1 MAAKPNILFIMADQL
16 RADALGCY
24 GNEVCQSPNIDKI
37 ASSGVRFENG
47 FTPNPICVPA
57 RATITTGNYP
67 HKATGRKSNEGLIH
81 DDQPKLAEHFASHG
95 YKTYALGKLHYAPY
109 SAPDEERLV
118 HGFEVW
124 ESAESGRILAQFDPS
139 NSQRGLEDYMDYLT
153 DVGWGGYSRA
163 HGIGNNDVRPC
174 ASPIP
179 AEHNVDAWVADRTI
193 NRIAEHTENE
203 SDKPFLMFCSFPKPH
218 SPYDPPAEFA
228 TMYNPQ
234 DMPVPAG
241 DASMLENRNP
251 YLRWTRITHAMD
263 TLSPESHQV
272 IKAYYYGLLTF
283 QDVQIGRVIKALEE
297 SGQADNTI
305 IVYTA
310 DHGDLMGDF
319 GMYFKCCFQ
328 EGSVKVPIIFA
339 GPGVPKDEV
348 RSQLA
353 GLQDILPTLA
363 ELTGCPLTHEVDG
376 ESLTEVFAA
385 PEAKLRDY
393 YYGECL
399 DDPEQSAMICDGRW
413 KYIYTQTGP
422 TEELYDLENDP
433 TELNN
438 LAVGPDAENV
448 LPGWREKLIEEARRL
463 GDTALLDGDGLVIAE
478 FDRQSYKDLPI
489 TGMGWRWY

>member
-1 MAAKPNILFIMADQL
+1 MASKPNILFIMADQL

-24 GNEVCQSPNIDKI
+24 GNEVCQSPNIDAI
-37 ASSGVRFENG
+37 ASSGVRFANG

-67 HKATGRKSNEGLIH
+67 HKATGRKSNEGKIH
-81 DDQPKLAEHFASHG
+81 DDQPKLAAHFASHG

-109 SAPDEERLV
+109 SSPDENRLV
-118 HGFEVW
+118 HGFDVW
-124 ESAESGRILAQFDPS
+124 ESAESGRILAKFDPT

-179 AEHNVDAWVADRTI
+179 KEHNVDAWVADRTI
-193 NRIAEHTENE
+193 NRIAEHTANE

-218 SPYDPPAEFA
+218 SPYDPPGEYA

-234 DMPVPAG
+234 DIPVPAG

-251 YLRWTRITHAMD
+251 NIEKTRISHAMD

-272 IKAYYYGLLTF
+272 IKAYYYGLITF
-283 QDVQIGRVIKALEE
+283 QDAQIGRVIKALEE

-319 GMYFKCCFQ
+319 GAYFKSCFL

-348 RSQLA
+348 RDQLA

-363 ELTGCPLTHEVDG
+363 DLTDCPLTHEVDG
-376 ESLTEVFAA
+376 LSLTDTFTQ
-385 PEAKLRDY
+385 PDSKLREY
-393 YYGECL
+393 YYGQCL
-399 DDPEQSAMICDGRW
+399 DDPKQSAMICDGRW
-413 KYIYTQTGP
+413 KYIYSQEGP
-422 TEELYDLENDP
+422 TEQLYDLQNDP

-438 LAVGPDAENV
+438 LAAAADAESS
-448 LPGWREKLIEEARRL
+448 LHPWREKLIAEARTL
-463 GDTALLDGDGLVIAE
+463 GDNDILDGDGLVTSEI
-478 FDRQSYKDLPI
+478 DRESFKDKYL
-489 TGMGWRWY
+489 TKTR